1 MSEPVRAASP
11 LSRLLEPKTAQ
22 KLQKGFGYTTVAD
35 LLDHFPRQYMPHNE
49 LSKFSQLREGDYAT
63 FVARVVSLSERKL
76 HSDPRRPNPRRSNP
90 RRVVDVVVQGDEDE
104 TLTLGFFGGAE
115 AMRRLKVAT
124 VAMFQGKVR
133 IFRSRPTL
141 TNPSFD
147 VLAGPQAQPGH
158 AGQSFHTDIG
168 EVLPIYPATS
178 GISSLAIMRA
188 VHVVLDQTD
197 FSTWLD
203 PIPEHIVEAER
214 LPDLRGAYEMV
225 HRPSGPGAPTQGWHR
240 FRFTE
245 ALLLQGLMDRRRRL
259 AGQQQA
265 VPAPGTA
272 GARLT
277 AFDAQLPFELTEG
290 QRECGELISS
300 DLTRASPM
308 NRLLQGEVGSGKT
321 LVALRAMLQ
330 VVDSRAQAALVA
342 PTEVLARQHLRSLRR
357 MLGGLADETRT
368 GLLADDQAP
377 PLKIVM
383 LTGSQAAAERRE
395 ALLDI
400 ASGAADIVIGTHS
413 VLGET
418 VQFAQLGL
426 AVVDEQH
433 RFGVAQRNALRERYS
448 PTPHMLVMSATPIP
462 RSVAMTAFG
471 DLELTV
477 LTGMPSGRSP
487 IDTHVVPTML
497 GPRWDERVW
506 ERIGEEAQAGHQVYV
521 VCPKISARQRTQE
534 QLDRQLLHRFGMEKD
549 DEHVSFPTARP
560 DGTVI
565 HIDFSRSQALEHIS
579 KDASVDV
586 VEQRFAAHPNLRGL
600 RSGTLHGQLPAA
612 ESAEVMGQFES
623 GRLQVLIATTVIEVG
638 VDVPEATL
646 MVILDADAFG
656 VSTLHQLRG
665 RIGRGQTQNN
675 QCLLVTRMPT
685 EHPSV
690 QRLQEVAEHTDGMA
704 LAMLDLQRRREGD
717 VLGVSQSGGVSTL
730 KRLRIVTDAELIDAA
745 ATHIRQLS
753 VEDPEWRS
761 SPSLWR
767 AVEDWR
773 LQHERAEDYVH
784 QS

>member
-1 MSEPVRAASP
+1 MIEPVRAESP
-11 LSRLLEPKTAQ
+11 LNRLLEPKTAQ
-22 KLQKGFGYTTVAD
+22 KLQKGLGLTTVRD

-49 LSKFSQLREGDYAT
+49 LSKFSQLREGEYAT
-63 FVARVVSLSERKL
+63 FVARVAGWTQREL
-76 HSDPRRPNPRRSNP
+76 HSTP
-90 RRVVDVVVQGDEDE
+90 RRVVDVVVEGAEDE
-104 TLTLGFFGGAE
+104 TLTIGFFGGAD
-115 AMRRLKVAT
+115 AKRMLSSGT
-124 VAMFQGKVR
+124 VALFQGKVR
-133 IFRSRPTL
+133 TFRNQPTL

-147 VLAGPQAQPGH
+147 VLVGPQGQLDESAQ
-158 AGQSFHTDIG
+158 ASHTEIG
-168 EVLPIYPATS
+168 DVLPLYPAAA

-188 VHVVLDQTD
+188 VRLVLDQTD
-197 FSTWLD
+197 LSLWLD
-203 PIPEHIVEAER
+203 PIPEHIRQAEQ
-214 LPDLRGAYEMV
+214 LPGLSDAYEMV
-225 HRPSGPGAPTQGWHR
+225 HRPSTPEAPKQGWHR

-259 AGQQQA
+259 AGHQEA
-265 VPAPGTA
+265 VPAPVTDGQ
-272 GARLT
+272 RLA
-277 AFDAQLPFELTEG
+277 AFDSQLPFELTAG
-290 QRECGELISS
+290 QRACGELISH
-300 DLTRASPM
+300 DLTGHSPM

-330 VVDSRAQAALVA
+330 VVDSGAQAALVA
-342 PTEVLARQHLRSLRR
+342 PTEVLAGQHLRSLRR
-357 MLGGLADETRT
+357 MLSTLADETRT
-368 GLLADDQAP
+368 GLLADEAAP
-377 PLKIVM
+377 VVKIVM
-383 LTGSQAAAERRE
+383 LTGSQTTAERRQ

-400 ASGAADIVIGTHS
+400 ASGAADIVIGTHA
-413 VLGET
+413 VLGEKA
-418 VQFAQLGL
+418 QFAQLGL

-487 IDTHVVPTML
+487 IDTRVVPTLL
-497 GPRWDERVW
+497 GPRWQERVW
-506 ERIGEEAQAGHQVYV
+506 ERIGEEVEAGHQVYV
-521 VCPKISARQRTQE
+521 VCPKISALERTQE
-534 QLDRQLLHRFGMEKD
+534 QIQRQLQHRFGMEKD
-549 DEHVSFPTARP
+549 AGHVSFPSTRP
-560 DGTVI
+560 DGKVI
-565 HIDFSRSQALEHIS
+565 YVDFSRKQAIEHINN
-579 KDASVDV
+579 DASVDV
-586 VEQRFAAHPNLRGL
+586 IEERFASHPNLRSL

-623 GRLQVLIATTVIEVG
+623 GQLRVLIATTVIEVG

-690 QRLQEVAEHTDGMA
+690 QRLQEVAEHTDGMQLA
-704 LAMLDLQRRREGD
+704 LLDLHRRREGD
-717 VLGVSQSGGVSTL
+717 VLGSSQSGGVSTL
-730 KRLRIVTDAELIDAA
+730 KRLRIVTDAQLIEAA
-745 ATHIRQLS
+745 AQHIRQLT
-753 VEDPEWRS
+753 VDDPEWRS

-773 LQHERAEDYVH
+773 LEHGEAEDYVH